1 MPISKHEACW
11 GVMFYRPY
19 CQCSKAVSYI
29 SFSIFIT
36 KLTVLRVEVPQVPQI
51 PYNDRDQN
59 GDGAN
64 DDEDGDVPGP
74 RTLAF
79 TKLTKAIGV

>member
-1 MPISKHEACW
+1 
-11 GVMFYRPY
+11 
-19 CQCSKAVSYI
+19 
-29 SFSIFIT
+29 
-36 KLTVLRVEVPQVPQI
+36 VPQVPQI